1 MKGDSASHHYTDDSI
16 RKVLMREPS
25 PKEFEPLWPAKIP
38 GHLTPELNAWLPS
51 RRTPAAVLIPV
62 VRGAAGLSIL
72 LTRRSAHLSRHAGQI
87 SFPGG
92 RIERD
97 DPTPWDAALR
107 ETREEIGLDTGC
119 VEFAGYLPDHLVG
132 SGFRV
137 TPAVGFVSAP
147 LHLSLAPGE
156 VQEAFE
162 IPLDVLF
169 DGSNHSLRR
178 RLIGQTEVQFHDIR
192 FHQRSI
198 WGATAGILM
207 TWKRLVDSTGETG

>member
-1 MKGDSASHHYTDDSI
+1 MNDETSSPHYSGDSL
-16 RKVLMREPS
+16 RKVLMAEPS
-25 PKEFEPLWPAKIP
+25 PKDFEPLWPAKVPERI
-38 GHLTPELNAWLPS
+38 TPELRSWMPS
-51 RRTPAAVLIPV
+51 RRMPAAVLIPV
-62 VRGAAGLSIL
+62 VRGESGLNIL

-92 RIERD
+92 RIEHD

-107 ETREEIGLDTGC
+107 ETHEEIGLDAGC

-137 TPAVGFVSAP
+137 TPVVGFVSAP
-147 LHLSLAPGE
+147 LHLRLAPEE

-162 IPLDVLF
+162 IPLDHLF

-178 RLIGQTEVQFHDIR
+178 RLLGQTEVQFHDIR

-198 WGATAGILM
+198 WGATAAILM
-207 TWKRLVDSTGETG
+207 TWKQLVDSLGRIS